1 MIPFKLLG
9 SDKLKERKDKEG
21 VTDYKIEGVFPS
33 SFFLLIIG
41 KPGTGKTTLIEEML
55 LNDNIF
61 NSRFNHVIVFS
72 PNLFPNLNL
81 ELEKNYFKSFELD
94 VLFNI
99 LNNFSEKSQNSEYKN
114 ILIIFDDM
122 IADIKKKQY
131 EPLLLKLFFNRRH
144 IIKNGCISILMTTQ
158 KFIITPPNIR
168 PCINSL
174 ILFQLNSSEYTSLKN
189 DVCSWIDF
197 KIVTNSLNNSYDFV
211 YINLTNGNLYKNL
224 QNKLN

>member
-9 SDKLKERKDKEG
+9 SEKLKEKKAKEG
-21 VTDYKIEGVFPS
+21 ITNYKIDGIFPP
-33 SFFLLIIG
+33 SFFLLMIG

-61 NSRFNHVIVFS
+61 NSKFDHIVVFS
-72 PNLFPNLNL
+72 PNTFPNLNL
-81 ELEKNYFKSFELD
+81 ELEKNYFKIFELD

-99 LNNFSEKSQNSEYKN
+99 LNLLSQKSEKSEYKN
-114 ILIIFDDM
+114 VLIILDDM
-122 IADIKKKQY
+122 VADIKKKQY
-131 EPLLLKLFFNRRH
+131 DPLLLKLFFNRRH

-168 PCINSL
+168 PCINAL
-174 ILFQLNSSEYTSLKN
+174 IMFQLNSSEYSSLKN

-197 KIVTNSLNNSYDFV
+197 KLVTNSLNNAYDFF
-211 YINLTNGNLYKNL
+211 YINLINGDIYKNL

>member
-1 MIPFKLLG
+1 MMSFKILG
-9 SDKLKERKDKEG
+9 SDKLAEKKDKEG
-21 VTDYKIEGVFPS
+21 ITNYTISGMFPS
-33 SFFLLIIG
+33 SFFLLVVG

-55 LNDNIF
+55 LNDSIF
-61 NSRFNHVIVFS
+61 NSKFDHIIVFS
-72 PNLFPNLNL
+72 PNIFPNLNL
-81 ELEKNYFKSFELD
+81 ELDKNYFKLFELD

-99 LNNFSEKSQNSEYKN
+99 LNILSEQSEKSSYKN
-114 ILIIFDDM
+114 ILIILDDM
-122 IADIKKKQY
+122 IADVKKKQY

-174 ILFQLNSSEYTSLKN
+174 VLFQLNTSEYNSLKN

-197 KIVTNSLNNSYDFV
+197 KIIPNSLKNAFDFI
-211 YINLTNGNLYKNL
+211 YINLVNGDMYKNF
-224 QNKLN
+224 QSKLN

>member
-33 SFFLLIIG
+33 SFFLLVIG

>member
-33 SFFLLIIG
+33 SFFLLVIG

-197 KIVTNSLNNSYDFV
+197 KIVTNSLNN
-211 YINLTNGNLYKNL
+211 
-224 QNKLN
+224 